1 MVLCGISSNGWHEKV
16 VENRDMSTK
25 TKELQYLG
33 NKDLLTLPKTVF
45 LASSTIPPD
54 VVLRCYDWATG
65 EHEGCVV
72 SGFSSKLEQ
81 DVLHFLLK
89 SKTPVIMVLARRMY
103 REIPEELKVP
113 LVQGR
118 LLIISTSTAI
128 RQSRATALAR
138 NRYICELADRIMMVG
153 VTENSSLYALQEQF
167 RNKQST
173 PF

>member
-1 MVLCGISSNGWHEKV
+1 M
-16 VENRDMSTK
+16 D
-25 TKELQYLG
+25 YLG
-33 NKDLLTLPKTVF
+33 NKELLTMQKTAF
-45 LASSTIPPD
+45 LASGTIAPD
-54 VVLRCYDWATG
+54 VVLRCYDWATDK
-65 EHEGCVV
+65 HEGCVV

-113 LVQGR
+113 LEQGR

-138 NRYICELADRIMMVG
+138 NRYICDLADRIMMVG
-153 VTENSSLYALQEQF
+153 VKESSSLYGLQEAF
-167 RNKQST
+167 SNKLI
-173 PF
+173 

>member
-33 NKDLLTLPKTVF
+33 NTELLTLPKTVF

-138 NRYICELADRIMMVG
+138 NRYICKLADHIMMVG

>member
-1 MVLCGISSNGWHEKV
+1 M
-16 VENRDMSTK
+16 D
-25 TKELQYLG
+25 YLG
-33 NKDLLTLPKTVF
+33 NRELLKQLKTAF
-45 LASSTIPPD
+45 LASSTIAPD

-113 LVQGR
+113 LEQGR

-128 RQSRATALAR
+128 RQSRVRALAR

-153 VTENSSLYALQEQF
+153 VTESSSLFGLQEAF
-167 RNKQST
+167 RNKLL
-173 PF
+173 P

>member
-1 MVLCGISSNGWHEKV
+1 M
-16 VENRDMSTK
+16 D
-25 TKELQYLG
+25 YLG
-33 NKDLLTLPKTVF
+33 NRELLKQLKTAF
-45 LASSTIPPD
+45 LASSTIAPD
-54 VVLRCYDWATG
+54 EVLRCYDWATG
-65 EHEGCVV
+65 RHEGCVV

-113 LVQGR
+113 LEQGR

-128 RQSRATALAR
+128 RQSRVRALAR

-153 VTENSSLYALQEQF
+153 VTESSSLYGLQEAF
-167 RNKQST
+167 SNKMIQ
-173 PF
+173 